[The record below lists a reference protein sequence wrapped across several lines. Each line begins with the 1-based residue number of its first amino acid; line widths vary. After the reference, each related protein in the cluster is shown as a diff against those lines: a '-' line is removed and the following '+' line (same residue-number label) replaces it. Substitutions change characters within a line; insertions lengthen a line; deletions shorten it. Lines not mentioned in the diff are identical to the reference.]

1 MELEIYTAFTKAGI
15 PEDAARA
22 AVDSIK
28 KEIDHRYALHSA
40 QLATRGDV
48 EAVRKE
54 IGEVRGDLKAEIAR
68 SQAEIIKWCMGSIFA
83 AVGLFVALSKMM
95 H

>member
-15 PEDAARA
+15 SEDAARGV
-22 AVDSIK
+22 VDSIK
-28 KEIDHRYALHSA
+28 KEIDNRYAPHGA

-48 EAVRKE
+48 ETVRKE
-54 IGEVRGDLKAEIAR
+54 IAEAKAEIV
-68 SQAEIIKWCMGSIFA
+68 KWCMGSIFA
-83 AVGLFVALSKMM
+83 AIGLFLALSKMI